1 MISATSAI
9 SKSYLVLKSM
19 NMKHTIQEKVGSTCL
34 EAVFEWVT
42 LKDNFFV
49 YKSCL
54 KHAKNKISDNF
65 CDWMQKSKLLV
76 LCLKAVFGC
85 PKPAFGHTKPVK
97 TSFCHFCAAF
107 VSQKSGF
114 VHLKDSFVYKI
125 KNLIFGIQLQNLS
138 KSWFWTRFRRLLYED
153 DF

>member
-1 MISATSAI
+1 MPCVNKFQIT
-9 SKSYLVLKSM
+9 V
-19 NMKHTIQEKVGSTCL
+19 
-34 EAVFEWVT
+34 
-42 LKDNFFV
+42 KDHFFV

-54 KHAKNKISDNF
+54 KHAKNKIFDNF

-85 PKPAFGHTKPVK
+85 PKPAFGCTKPVK
-97 TSFCHFCAAF
+97 ISFWHFWAAF

-125 KNLIFGIQLQNLS
+125 KNLLFGIQSQKLS
-138 KSWFWTRFRRLLYED
+138 KSWFWTRFRRLLYTKKWS
-153 DF
+153 FTLICWINKKPFS